1 MLHWDAKF
9 KKPLIQE
16 GSKVFLQENIGSQED
31 ELTFENIF
39 VLQSMVAI
47 F

>member
-16 GSKVFLQENIGSQED
+16 GSKVFLQNIGSQED